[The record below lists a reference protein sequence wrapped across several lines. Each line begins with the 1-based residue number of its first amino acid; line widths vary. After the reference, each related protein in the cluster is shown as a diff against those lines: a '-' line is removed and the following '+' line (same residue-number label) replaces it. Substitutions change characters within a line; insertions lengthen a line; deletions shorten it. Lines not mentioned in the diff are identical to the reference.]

1 MFKRVEDD
9 VLLGVSKVITR
20 NNYDTGNLL
29 IDEAKL
35 SETKIEDYDEAN
47 DYTLEDLIN
56 ITNENEELIRNIIEK
71 KDGLKSEK
79 EEFVSCG
86 DAIDEDA
93 DNSSNDINEKER
105 PSELVHRDEYNEMK
119 EELLSSLKEQITYL
133 KEQIDTKDKQLQN
146 KDELIRNFQ
155 VLMKSD
161 KDRIH
166 ELEAG
171 KIEDINS
178 EIEVE
183 EPSSS
188 VDTASETTKNI
199 NASKVTTKKRGLLGW
214 FIK

>member
-20 NNYDTGNLL
+20 NIHGTGNLL

-35 SETKIEDYDEAN
+35 SETKIE
-47 DYTLEDLIN
+47 ED
-56 ITNENEELIRNIIEK
+56 NE
-71 KDGLKSEK
+71 
-79 EEFVSCG
+79 V
-86 DAIDEDA
+86 IDEDT
-93 DNSSNDINEKER
+93 DSLSNDINEKEI
-105 PSELVHRDEYNEMK
+105 PSGLVHRDEYNEMK
-119 EELLSSLKEQITYL
+119 EELLSSLKEHIAYL

-171 KIEDINS
+171 KIEDENEDINS

-183 EPSSS
+183 IKEPSSS
-188 VDTASETTKNI
+188 VETASETTKDI
-199 NASKVTTKKRGLLGW
+199 DTSEVTTKKRGLLSW
-214 FIK
+214 FRK